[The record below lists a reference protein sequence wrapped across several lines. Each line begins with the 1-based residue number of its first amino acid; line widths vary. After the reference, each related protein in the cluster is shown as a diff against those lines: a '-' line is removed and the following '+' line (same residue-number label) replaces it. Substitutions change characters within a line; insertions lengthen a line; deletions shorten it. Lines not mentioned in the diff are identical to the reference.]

1 MSLRAKTLSGL
12 KLNVAS
18 TVVSFVF
25 HTGQLIILSRL
36 FAPEV
41 FGLMSL
47 VLIVTVFSSLFVDL
61 GVSNAII
68 QKKETDIKELST
80 LYYLNIIMGVILCL
94 AILLCSR
101 WLAQLFR
108 EARLQTYLNWI
119 SLIYL
124 IIPFGQQYRAL
135 FQK

>member
-1 MSLRAKTLSGL
+1 
-12 KLNVAS
+12 
-18 TVVSFVF
+18 
-25 HTGQLIILSRL
+25 
-36 FAPEV
+36 
-41 FGLMSL
+41 MSL

-94 AILLCSR
+94 AILVCSR

-135 FQK
+135 FQKKMAFNILVRIDIFTIVVSTLFTITLAYAGFGIYSIIWGQ